1 MRSWNF
7 TRLRRTHTPFA
18 ILDTLVFV
26 LFVIC
31 MAMPS
36 ASHAAFP
43 GANGRIAFQRNLP
56 AGDDEIFSVESDG
69 NDVQQLTTTPKSAQP
84 HWSADGLKITFHWTP
99 DGNFAQIYTM
109 NADGSGR
116 TNLSNNAFMDINGTY
131 SPDGTK
137 VLFQSLRNGN
147 GWDIYVMNADGSSPV
162 RLTTYSGTDDSPT
175 WSPDGTKIAFIRHF
189 SDGDIWIMDA
199 DGNNQNPITS
209 DSADDGYPNW
219 SPDGSRIAFTSI
231 NRNGDGDSEI
241 YTLKTDGTDVQQVTQ
256 NTDFDAYPAWSPDGT
271 QIAFTSTRD
280 VNSEIYTMNADGSN
294 QVNITNNPGQEDFL
308 PDWQPMP
315 SSIQYSF
322 TGFFQPIDNDQPNA
336 AKAGQSIPIKWRL
349 TDGNGVPIADPSS
362 FVSVTSS
369 PTSGSCSGIPDGIET
384 YAGSSGLQ
392 YLGDGYWQFNWK
404 TPKSYAG
411 QCRTMTLN
419 LNDGGT
425 DRTATF
431 IFK

>member
-1 MRSWNF
+1 
-7 TRLRRTHTPFA
+7 
-18 ILDTLVFV
+18 
-26 LFVIC
+26 
-31 MAMPS
+31 
-36 ASHAAFP
+36 
-43 GANGRIAFQRNLP
+43 
-56 AGDDEIFSVESDG
+56 
-69 NDVQQLTTTPKSAQP
+69 
-84 HWSADGLKITFHWTP
+84 
-99 DGNFAQIYTM
+99 
-109 NADGSGR
+109 
-116 TNLSNNAFMDINGTY
+116 
-131 SPDGTK
+131 
-137 VLFQSLRNGN
+137 
-147 GWDIYVMNADGSSPV
+147 
-162 RLTTYSGTDDSPT
+162 
-175 WSPDGTKIAFIRHF
+175 
-189 SDGDIWIMDA
+189 MDA
-199 DGNNQNPITS
+199 DGSNQTRLTINSAS
-209 DSADDGYPNW
+209 DG
-219 SPDGSRIAFTSI
+219 
-231 NRNGDGDSEI
+231 
-241 YTLKTDGTDVQQVTQ
+241 Q
-256 NTDFDAYPAWSPDGT
+256 PAWSPDGT
-271 QIAFTSTRD
+271 QIAFTSDRSSGFQIYVMNVDGTNQTQLTSSGANSGPGWSPDGTQIAFVSNRD
-280 VNSEIYTMNADGSN
+280 GNEEVYTMNADGSA
-294 QVNITNNPGQEDFL
+294 QVNLTSNGALDHGRSWAPSGAQFTFASARDGNEQIYVMNADGSGQTRLTNNAALDSESAWSPDGAQITFFSNRDGNEEIYVMNADGSGQTNLTSNPATDRD

-411 QCRTMTLN
+411 QCRIMTLN